1 MQQGNKKKYVLFK
14 SALCLVSTDD
24 NGDTVEQLETTEE
37 VVEINDSMMNVFATN
52 PRIFAY
58 TPVCE
63 VKFIERNS
71 EGELTIPE
79 WHVNCTVEQSKYNIE
94 LALKTLNELVDDNTP
109 NGEKIE
115 I

>member
-1 MQQGNKKKYVLFK
+1 MQQVNKKKYVLFK
-14 SALCLVSTDD
+14 SVLCLDSTDD
-24 NGDTVEQLETTEE
+24 NGNTVEQLETTHE
-37 VVEINDSMMNVFATN
+37 VVEINDSMMNIFATN

-71 EGELTIPE
+71 EGELE
-79 WHVNCTVEQSKYNIE
+79 VVHWHVNCTIEQSQYNIE
-94 LALKTLNELVDDNTP
+94 LAFKTLNGLVDDNTQ
-109 NGEKIE
+109 NVEKIE